1 MARCLGEPSDEP
13 PDFEHARQLGGR
25 MARWAERPHRSAS
38 TFAVRRDGDILRGT
52 NSPSSVVSAPRP
64 ADLAASVV
72 DVVPL
77 VMRAI
82 RSEMR
87 AAASPAL
94 SVPQLRTLLFV
105 KRNPDVN
112 LSALAE
118 HLGIGLT
125 GASGLVDRLV
135 RNELLSRETDPN
147 ERRRIQLTLTPHGRA
162 RLDAASNSTRSM
174 IEQRLTDLDADDA
187 ATVEQAMTI
196 LRGAFG
202 GSK

>member
-1 MARCLGEPSDEP
+1 
-13 PDFEHARQLGGR
+13 
-25 MARWAERPHRSAS
+25 
-38 TFAVRRDGDILRGT
+38 
-52 NSPSSVVSAPRP
+52 VSGLRP

-135 RNELLSRETDPN
+135 RNELLSRETDPH

-162 RLDAASNSTRSM
+162 RLDAASNSTRAM
-174 IEQRLTDLDADDA
+174 IEQRLTNLDADDA

-196 LRGAFG
+196 LRDAFG

>member
-1 MARCLGEPSDEP
+1 
-13 PDFEHARQLGGR
+13 
-25 MARWAERPHRSAS
+25 
-38 TFAVRRDGDILRGT
+38 
-52 NSPSSVVSAPRP
+52 
-64 ADLAASVV
+64 
-72 DVVPL
+72 
-77 VMRAI
+77 
-82 RSEMR
+82 MR